1 MRSVKLNT
9 FKKIIDTLMTIIL
22 LCLMAYQVTGEAL
35 HEWLGISMTVLVIL
49 HNFLNFKWYATL
61 FKGKHNAYR
70 IVTVVFNILLFVS
83 IILTA
88 ICGMAISTHTLPFLY
103 GILPISFARRFH
115 LAMSFWS
122 FILMGFHLGLHIPAL
137 FSAFK
142 LNVRIKKV
150 IIAIFICISA
160 FGFWYFIN
168 SKITDYIFFKTP
180 FAFFDYNKSNLLV
193 FFENFSILIF
203 FASMGTTIA
212 ILLKPRK
219 KHLSD

>member
-1 MRSVKLNT
+1 MRCVKLNT
-9 FKKIIDTLMTIIL
+9 FKKTIDTLMTIIL
-22 LCLMAYQVTGEAL
+22 LCLMAYQITGEAL
-35 HEWLGISMTVLVIL
+35 HEWLGTSMTVLVIL
-49 HNFLNFKWYATL
+49 HNFLNYKWYATL
-61 FKGKHNAYR
+61 FKGKYNAYR

-83 IILTA
+83 IMLTA
-88 ICGMAISTHTLPFLY
+88 ICGMAISTHALPFLY
-103 GILPISFARRFH
+103 GILPISFARQFH

-137 FSAFK
+137 FSALK
-142 LNVRIKKV
+142 LNAKIKKT
-150 IIAIFICISA
+150 IIVIFICISA

-168 SKITDYIFFKTP
+168 SQITEYIFFKTP